1 MAKSQEGNSQPGQN
15 ISKDRLVWLPSED
28 AKGLHSV
35 NSLLHAHIS
44 RLASAH
50 LLSAIAAL
58 EHDGLGGQG
67 ILASEGSREAPS
79 LRWLI
84 VYWALEQN

>member
-1 MAKSQEGNSQPGQN
+1 
-15 ISKDRLVWLPSED
+15 
-28 AKGLHSV
+28 
-35 NSLLHAHIS
+35 
-44 RLASAH
+44 
-50 LLSAIAAL
+50 

-84 VYWALEQN
+84 VHWALEQN